1 MDWKGGRAR
10 YGYDM
15 GMAENTTPIENLI
28 FQGFSRRVVALDRF
42 DGSIAWDWKASQGG
56 GFVSLLLDGDRLIAS
71 CSGYTWCLDPLTGA
85 EVWHQPLK
93 GMGTGIP
100 SLVSVRGGNQVGGP
114 GAQAAKLAAQQA
126 DAASSAAG

>member
-1 MDWKGGRAR
+1 
-10 YGYDM
+10 
-15 GMAENTTPIENLI
+15 MAGTTTTIENLV
-28 FQGFSRRVVALDRF
+28 FLGFSRKVVALDRF
-42 DGSIAWDWKASQGG
+42 DGSIVWNWKASNGT

-71 CSGYTWCLDPLTGA
+71 CGGYTWCLDPLTGG

-114 GAQAAKLAAQQA
+114 GAQAAQARAQQA
-126 DAASSAAG
+126 AAASAAG